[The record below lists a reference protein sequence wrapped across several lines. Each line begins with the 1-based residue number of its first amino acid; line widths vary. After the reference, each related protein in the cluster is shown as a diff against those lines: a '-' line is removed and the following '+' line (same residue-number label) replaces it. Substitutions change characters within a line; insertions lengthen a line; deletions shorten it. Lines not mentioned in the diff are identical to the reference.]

1 MFTPALEY
9 ELAAPPWVRVR
20 YARGIRREGEW
31 EYFDPVPPAPGT
43 VLLTRFAFG
52 RATLSAGHR
61 ALIARVAA
69 TVVAGMPGIPPLH
82 CAFIEVEGHEDEV
95 GDPALFGRL
104 GRARADAV
112 VKVLAPRLEALI
124 RRLPAAQQRPVNIL
138 VSSAGPRRPIRS
150 NLTAEGRALNRR
162 VEIRSKVAPC
172 GLIV

>member
-1 MFTPALEY
+1 MVTHALEY

-43 VLLTRFAFG
+43 VLLTHFAFG

-61 ALIARVAA
+61 ALMARVAA
-69 TVVAGMPGIPPLH
+69 AVVARMPAISGLH
-82 CAFIEVEGHEDEV
+82 CVFIEVEGHEDEV

-104 GRARADAV
+104 GLARAAAV
-112 VKVLAPRLEALI
+112 VKVLVPRLEALI
-124 RRLPAAQQRPVNIL
+124 RRLPAAQRRRVNLL
-138 VSSAGPRRPIRS
+138 VSSVGPRRPIRS

-162 VEIRSKVAPC
+162 VEIRSKVALC
-172 GLIV
+172 GPIA